1 MKLDKELEERGLR
14 FVRYADDF
22 NIFVRSKDSA
32 KRVKESVSSWLERKL
47 FLKVSTEKTKIVRP
61 KESEFLGFGFWYKEK
76 T

>member
-1 MKLDKELEERGLR
+1 MPMILIYSLEAKI
-14 FVRYADDF
+14 VQ
-22 NIFVRSKDSA
+22 

-47 FLKVSTEKTKIVRP
+47 FLKVNTEKTKIVRP

>member
-1 MKLDKELEERGLR
+1 MPMILIYSLEAKI
-14 FVRYADDF
+14 VQ
-22 NIFVRSKDSA
+22 